1 MQQTKPAPFDKG
13 LLKTQ
18 LAKPWHYRRSGI
30 YYMRIRPVGL
40 SATYTVSLRTTE
52 RPKAM
57 ALSKQLQT
65 TLRQFHLD
73 NPNATWEQLRDRLRD
88 IAEGIL
94 ATPTEWEHMDSMGL
108 VYSDVQEDLYRI
120 AVTSALTHAQA
131 QAVTLGRQIML
142 AAQERVWGDPRQ
154 LVSLIDGLN
163 GAASAPLS
171 VGPMASHTSQVS
183 HLASPVQ
190 PPVTFAYLADLY
202 MKEQAANLSPIT
214 LQGVRSNCK
223 TIADILGPLDLRK
236 HTRADLLKL
245 RSALQVD
252 RRVSTVNN
260 ILTRLSTVL
269 TWGENN
275 GYLERTFDKKL
286 KITKGADSSREAFTP
301 DQMAKLMFHAN
312 DLPGTSWERWMLG
325 LGAITGARLNEIRQ
339 LRKAD
344 IRQVGTVWVIDINAD
359 DCKDMKNKHSKR
371 LVPLI
376 DGAYGFDLTRF
387 IAFVEASP
395 AEGDL
400 FTTSRS
406 YTGQALNGII
416 RSVLKTKAGGALS
429 FHSFRHSMASLLKE
443 HEVPL
448 GTAQAILG
456 HSSQS
461 ITFDLYG
468 GGQRVG
474 VEKLAN
480 ALRSVFGEVAE

>member
-1 MQQTKPAPFDKG
+1 MQQAKPVPFDKG

-73 NPNATWEQLRDRLRD
+73 NPDATWEQLRDRLRD

-163 GAASAPLS
+163 GAASASLS
-171 VGPMASHTSQVS
+171 VGPMASQ
-183 HLASPVQ
+183 ASPLATPAQ
-190 PPVTFAYLADLY
+190 PPVTFAYLADFY
-202 MKEQAANLSPIT
+202 MKEQEANLQPVT
-214 LQGVRSNCK
+214 FQGVRSNCK
-223 TIADILGPLDLRK
+223 IIADILGPLDLRK
-236 HTRADLLKL
+236 HTRGDLLKL
-245 RSALQVD
+245 RNALQVD

-269 TWGENN
+269 AWGENN
-275 GYLERTFDKKL
+275 GYLERVFDKKL

-301 DQMAKLMFHAN
+301 DQMAKLASHAHG
-312 DLPGTSWERWMLG
+312 LPETSWERWMLG

-339 LRKAD
+339 LRKTD
-344 IRQVGTVWVIDINAD
+344 IRQVGSIWVIDINAD

-387 IAFVEASP
+387 IAFTDACTDGE
-395 AEGDL
+395 L

-416 RSVLKTKAGGALS
+416 RSVLKTKAGGSLS

-443 HEVPL
+443 HEIPL

-480 ALRSVFGEVAE
+480 ALRSVFGEAAQ

>member
-1 MQQTKPAPFDKG
+1 MQQAKPVSFDKG

-40 SATYTVSLRTTE
+40 SATYTISLRTTE

-65 TLRQFHLD
+65 TLRRFHLD
-73 NPNATWEQLRDRLRD
+73 NPNATWEQLRDHLRD

-163 GAASAPLS
+163 GAAPASLS
-171 VGPMASHTSQVS
+171 VGPMVSQAPQ
-183 HLASPVQ
+183 LAVPAQ
-190 PPVTFAYLADLY
+190 PPITFAYLAGLY
-202 MKEQAANLSPIT
+202 MKEQEANLQPVT
-214 LQGVRSNCK
+214 LQGVRSSCK
-223 TIADILGPLDLRK
+223 TIADILGPLDLRQ

-245 RSALQVD
+245 RSQLQEN
-252 RRVSTVNN
+252 RRVTTVNGL
-260 ILTRLSTVL
+260 LTRLSTVL
-269 TWGENN
+269 AWGVNN

-286 KITKGADSSREAFTP
+286 KFTKGAESNREAFT
-301 DQMAKLMFHAN
+301 DGQMAKLMGYAN
-312 DLPGTSWERWMLG
+312 GLPDDSWERWMLG

-339 LRKAD
+339 LRKID
-344 IRQVGTVWVIDINAD
+344 VRQVGGTWVIDINAD
-359 DCKDMKNKHSKR
+359 DDKELKNKNSKR

-376 DGAYGFDLTRF
+376 DGAYGFDLS
-387 IAFVEASP
+387 AFVAFVNVGSD
-395 AEGDL
+395 EGEL

-406 YTGQALNGII
+406 YTGQALNSII
-416 RSVLKTKAGGALS
+416 RSVLKTKAGGSLS
-429 FHSFRHSMASLLKE
+429 FHSFRHTMASLLKE
-443 HEVPL
+443 HEIPL

-480 ALRSVFGEVAE
+480 ALRSVFGEVAK